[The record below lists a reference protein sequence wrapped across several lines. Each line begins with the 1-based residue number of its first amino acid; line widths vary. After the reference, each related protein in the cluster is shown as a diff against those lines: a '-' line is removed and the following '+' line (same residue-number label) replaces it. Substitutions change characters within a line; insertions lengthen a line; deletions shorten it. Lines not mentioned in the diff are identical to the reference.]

1 METNHRG
8 AGLAVATVAID
19 VRHLGDFG
27 YGTYIRNLIRA
38 MGELE
43 RDLQFVLIARAGAV
57 GELGPL
63 PPNFRMVAYPRED
76 SAWVENFAFPWFVR
90 GLGVDLTHIPLNNV
104 PVFMPKPYIV
114 TIHDMSSLMFAYAS
128 ETRDRMHLW
137 RFRRGLMRA
146 DRVIAVS
153 GATRRDVLNLMN
165 IPAERVLKIYNAID
179 LGFLTIEPDEK
190 KRQEVLDRYQVDYPY
205 LLYAGSVNP
214 RKNVARIVEA
224 MALLRQD
231 LVDHPKYK
239 DLRLIIIGDQM
250 SKYPALRRAVHQSRV
265 SDVVR
270 FLGFVKREEL
280 KVFYQGAEVFVF
292 PSLYEGFGLPPLEAM
307 ALGTPVVTSGVSALP
322 EVVGDAA
329 MIVKPENVFDIARG
343 VREVLLDDRLRA
355 DLVAKGHEQ
364 VKRFSWYDTARQ
376 VLETYRDVLSKR

>member
-1 METNHRG
+1 METGRRG
-8 AGLAVATVAID
+8 AGLKVATVAID
-19 VRHLGDFG
+19 ARHLDDFG

-38 MGELE
+38 MAELE
-43 RDLQFVLIARAGAV
+43 RELQFILITKPGGAAEL
-57 GELGPL
+57 GELPA
-63 PPNFRMVAYPRED
+63 NFRLVEYSGED
-76 SAWVENFAFPWFVR
+76 SSWLENIAFPWFVR
-90 GLGVDLTHIPLNNV
+90 KLHAELVHIPLNNV

-114 TIHDMSSLMFAYAS
+114 TIHDMSSLMFEYGHDKK
-128 ETRDRMHLW
+128 DRMHLW
-137 RFRRGLMRA
+137 RFRRGLLRA
-146 DRVIAVS
+146 DHVIAVS
-153 GATRRDVLNLMN
+153 GATRRDVLNLMS
-165 IPAERVLKIYNAID
+165 IPAGRVRKIYNAID
-179 LGFLTIEPDEK
+179 PGFLAIETDAR
-190 KRQEVLDRYQVDYPY
+190 KRQEVLDRYQIAYPY

-224 MALLRQD
+224 LALLRQD

-239 DLRLIIIGDQM
+239 DLRLVIIGDQI

-265 SDVVR
+265 NDVVR

-280 KVFYQGAEVFVF
+280 KVFYQGAEAFVF

-343 VREVLLDDRLRA
+343 VREVLLDDGLRA

-376 VLETYRDVLSKR
+376 VLETYRDVLAKR

>member
-1 METNHRG
+1 M
-8 AGLAVATVAID
+8 ATVAID
-19 VRHLGDFG
+19 IRHLDDFG

-38 MGELE
+38 MSELE
-43 RDLQFVLIARAGAV
+43 KEIQFVLIAKPGGV

-63 PPNFRMVAYPRED
+63 TENFRMVEYPRED
-76 SAWVENFAFPWFVR
+76 SGKLENIAFPIFLR
-90 GLGVDLTHIPLNNV
+90 RLGADLVHIPLNNV
-104 PVFMPKPYIV
+104 PIFMPKPYIV
-114 TIHDMSSLMFAYAS
+114 TIHDMSSLVFDYDS
-128 ETRDRMHLW
+128 DTRDRLHLW
-137 RFRRGLMRA
+137 RFRRGLERA

-165 IPAERVLKIYNAID
+165 LPPDHVRQIYNAID
-179 LGFLTIEPDEK
+179 PGFLPIETDDR
-190 KRQEVLDRYQVDYPY
+190 KRRAVLERYQIQYPY

-224 MALLRQD
+224 LALLRQD

-239 DLRLIIIGDQM
+239 DLRLVIIGDQI

-265 SDVVR
+265 TDAVR

-280 KVFYQGAEVFVF
+280 KVFYQGAEAFVF

-307 ALGTPVVTSGVSALP
+307 ALGTPVVSSGVSALP

-343 VREVLLDDRLRA
+343 IREVLLDDGLRA
-355 DLVAKGHEQ
+355 DLIARGREQ
-364 VKRFSWYDTARQ
+364 VKRFSWYETARQ
-376 VLETYRDVLSKR
+376 VLETYRDVMGRR

>member
-1 METNHRG
+1 
-8 AGLAVATVAID
+8 VPTVAID

-43 RDLQFVLIARAGAV
+43 RELQFVLIAKAGGV

-76 SAWVENFAFPWFVR
+76 SNLFENFAFPWFVR
-90 GLGVDLTHIPLNNV
+90 RLGADVIHIPLNNV
-104 PVFMPKPYIV
+104 PIFMPKPYIV
-114 TIHDMSSLMFAYAS
+114 TIHDMSSLMFDYAS
-128 ETRDRMHLW
+128 DPQGRLHLW
-137 RFRRGLMRA
+137 RFRRGLLRA

-165 IPAERVLKIYNAID
+165 IPASRVLKIYNAID
-179 LGFLTIEPDEK
+179 PGFLTIESDAK
-190 KRQEVLDRYQVDYPY
+190 KRQEVLDRYQIDYPY

-224 MALLRQD
+224 LALLRQD
-231 LVDHPKYK
+231 LVEHPKYK
-239 DLRLIIIGDQM
+239 DLRLVIIGDQM

-265 SDVVR
+265 KDVVR

-280 KVFYQGAEVFVF
+280 KVFYQQAEVFVF

-307 ALGTPVVTSGVSALP
+307 ALGTPVVSSGVSALP

-343 VREVLLDDRLRA
+343 VREVLLDDGLRS
-355 DLVAKGHEQ
+355 DLIAKGHQQ

-376 VLETYRDVLSKR
+376 VLETYRDVLAKR

>member
-1 METNHRG
+1 
-8 AGLAVATVAID
+8 VPTVAID

-43 RDLQFVLIARAGAV
+43 RELQFVLIAKAGGV

-76 SAWVENFAFPWFVR
+76 SNLFENFAFPWFVR
-90 GLGVDLTHIPLNNV
+90 RLGADVIHIPLNNV
-104 PVFMPKPYIV
+104 PIFMPKPYIV
-114 TIHDMSSLMFAYAS
+114 TIHDMSSLMFDYAS
-128 ETRDRMHLW
+128 DPQGRLHLW
-137 RFRRGLMRA
+137 RFRRGLLRA

-165 IPAERVLKIYNAID
+165 IPASRVLKIYNAID
-179 LGFLTIEPDEK
+179 PGFLTIESDAK
-190 KRQEVLDRYQVDYPY
+190 KRQEVLDRYQIDYPY

-224 MALLRQD
+224 LALLRQD
-231 LVDHPKYK
+231 LVEHPKYK
-239 DLRLIIIGDQM
+239 DLRLVIIGDQM

-265 SDVVR
+265 KDVVR

-280 KVFYQGAEVFVF
+280 KVFYQQAEVFVF

-307 ALGTPVVTSGVSALP
+307 ALGTPVVSSGVSALP

-343 VREVLLDDRLRA
+343 VREVLLDDGLRS
-355 DLVAKGHEQ
+355 DLIAKGYQQ

-376 VLETYRDVLSKR
+376 VLETYRDVLAKR

>member
-1 METNHRG
+1 
-8 AGLAVATVAID
+8 VPTVAID

-38 MGELE
+38 IGEFE
-43 RDLQFVLIARAGAV
+43 RELQFVLIARPGGV

-63 PPNFRMVAYPRED
+63 PPNFRMVEYPRED
-76 SAWVENFAFPWFVR
+76 SARRENIAFPWFVR
-90 GLGVDLTHIPLNNV
+90 GLHVDLIHIPLNRV
-104 PVFMPKPYIV
+104 PVFMPKPYVV
-114 TIHDMSSLMFAYAS
+114 TIHDMSSLVFDHS
-128 ETRDRMHLW
+128 DDTPDRLHLW
-137 RFRRGLMRA
+137 KFRRGLSRA
-146 DRVIAVS
+146 ARVIAVS

-165 IPAERVLKIYNAID
+165 LPPDHVRQIYNALD
-179 LGFLTIEPDEK
+179 PSFLAIETDPQ
-190 KRQEVLDRYQVDYPY
+190 KRQEVLDRYQIDYPY
-205 LLYAGSVNP
+205 LLYAGSINL
-214 RKNVARIVEA
+214 RKNIARIVEA
-224 MALLRQD
+224 LALLRQD
-231 LVDHPKYK
+231 LVDHPRYK
-239 DLRLIIIGDQM
+239 DLRLVIIGDQM

-265 SDVVR
+265 NDCVR

-280 KVFYQGAEVFVF
+280 KVFYQGAEAFVF

-343 VREVLLDDRLRA
+343 IREVLLDDHLRA
-355 DLVAKGHEQ
+355 DLIARGHEQ
-364 VKRFSWYDTARQ
+364 VKKFSWYDTARQ

>member
-1 METNHRG
+1 MP
-8 AGLAVATVAID
+8 TVAID

-43 RDLQFVLIARAGAV
+43 RELQFVLIAKAGGV

-76 SAWVENFAFPWFVR
+76 SNLFENFAFPWFVR
-90 GLGVDLTHIPLNNV
+90 RLGADVIHIPLNNV
-104 PVFMPKPYIV
+104 PIFIPKPYIV
-114 TIHDMSSLMFAYAS
+114 TIHDMSSLMFDYAS
-128 ETRDRMHLW
+128 DPQGRLHLW
-137 RFRRGLMRA
+137 RFRRGLLRA

-165 IPAERVLKIYNAID
+165 IPASRVLKIYNAID
-179 LGFLTIEPDEK
+179 PGFLTIESDAK
-190 KRQEVLDRYQVDYPY
+190 KRQEVLDRYQIDYPY

-224 MALLRQD
+224 LALLRQD
-231 LVDHPKYK
+231 LVEHPKYK
-239 DLRLIIIGDQM
+239 DLRLVIIGDQM

-265 SDVVR
+265 KDVVR

-280 KVFYQGAEVFVF
+280 KVFYQQAEVFVF

-307 ALGTPVVTSGVSALP
+307 ALGTPVVSSGVSALP

-343 VREVLLDDRLRA
+343 VREVLLDDGLRS
-355 DLVAKGHEQ
+355 DLIAKGYQQ

-376 VLETYRDVLSKR
+376 VLETYRDVLAKR

>member
-1 METNHRG
+1 
-8 AGLAVATVAID
+8 VPTVAID

-43 RDLQFVLIARAGAV
+43 RELQFVLIARAGGL

-76 SAWVENFAFPWFVR
+76 SNLFENFAFPWFVR
-90 GLGVDLTHIPLNNV
+90 RLGADVIHIPLNNV
-104 PVFMPKPYIV
+104 PIFMPKPYIV
-114 TIHDMSSLMFAYAS
+114 TIHDMSSLMFDYAS
-128 ETRDRMHLW
+128 DPQGRLHLW
-137 RFRRGLMRA
+137 RFRRGLLRA

-165 IPAERVLKIYNAID
+165 IPASRVLKIYNAID
-179 LGFLTIEPDEK
+179 PGFLTIESDAK
-190 KRQEVLDRYQVDYPY
+190 KRQEVLDRYQIDYPY

-224 MALLRQD
+224 LALLRQD
-231 LVDHPKYK
+231 LVEHPKYK
-239 DLRLIIIGDQM
+239 DLRLVIIGDQM

-265 SDVVR
+265 KDVVR

-280 KVFYQGAEVFVF
+280 KVFYQQAEVFVF

-307 ALGTPVVTSGVSALP
+307 ALGTPVVSSGVSALP

-343 VREVLLDDRLRA
+343 VREVLLDDGLRS
-355 DLVAKGHEQ
+355 DLIAKGYQQ

-376 VLETYRDVLSKR
+376 VLETYRDVLAKR

>member
-1 METNHRG
+1 MP
-8 AGLAVATVAID
+8 TVAID
-19 VRHLGDFG
+19 VRRVSDFG
-27 YGTYIRNLIRA
+27 YGTYIRNLILA
-38 MGELE
+38 MAELE
-43 RDLQFVLIARAGAV
+43 RDLKFVLIARTGGAA
-57 GELGPL
+57 EIGPL
-63 PPNFRMVAYPRED
+63 PANFRFVEYNRED
-76 SAWVENFAFPWFVR
+76 SAYMENVAFPLFVR
-90 GLGVDLTHIPLNNV
+90 GLSADLVHIPLNRV

-114 TIHDMSSLMFAYAS
+114 TIHDMSSLVFDYAS
-128 ETRDRMHLW
+128 DTRDRLHLW

-146 DRVIAVS
+146 ARVIAVS

-165 IPAERVLKIYNAID
+165 ISSLKVLRIYNAID
-179 LGFLTIEPDEK
+179 PGFLAIEADEY
-190 KRQEVLDRYQVDYPY
+190 KRKEALARYQIDFPY

-224 MALLRQD
+224 LALLRQD
-231 LVDHPKYK
+231 LVDHPKYRN
-239 DLRLIIIGDQM
+239 LRLVIIGDQM

-265 SDVVR
+265 NDAVR

-280 KVFYQGAEVFVF
+280 KYFYQGAEVFVF

-307 ALGTPVVTSGVSALP
+307 AVGTPVVTSGVSSLP

-343 VREVLLDDRLRA
+343 VREVLTDDALRA
-355 DLVAKGHEQ
+355 SLVAKGYEQ

-376 VLETYRDVLSKR
+376 VLATYRDVLGLATPGGPPSGAGD

>member
-1 METNHRG
+1 
-8 AGLAVATVAID
+8 VPTVAID

-43 RDLQFVLIARAGAV
+43 RELQFVLIARAGGL

-76 SAWVENFAFPWFVR
+76 SNLFENFAFPWFVR
-90 GLGVDLTHIPLNNV
+90 RLGADVIHIPLNNV
-104 PVFMPKPYIV
+104 PIFIPKPYIV
-114 TIHDMSSLMFAYAS
+114 TIHDMSSLMFDYAS
-128 ETRDRMHLW
+128 DPQGRLHLW
-137 RFRRGLMRA
+137 RFRRGLLRA

-165 IPAERVLKIYNAID
+165 IPASRVLKIYNAID
-179 LGFLTIEPDEK
+179 PGFLTIESDAK
-190 KRQEVLDRYQVDYPY
+190 KRQEVLDRYQIDYPY

-224 MALLRQD
+224 LALLRQD
-231 LVDHPKYK
+231 LVEHPKYK
-239 DLRLIIIGDQM
+239 DLRLVIIGDQM

-265 SDVVR
+265 KDVVR

-280 KVFYQGAEVFVF
+280 KVFYQQAEVFVF

-307 ALGTPVVTSGVSALP
+307 ALGTPVVSSGVSALP

-343 VREVLLDDRLRA
+343 VREVLLDDGLRS
-355 DLVAKGHEQ
+355 DLIAKGYQQ

-376 VLETYRDVLSKR
+376 VLETYRDVLAKR

>member
-1 METNHRG
+1 
-8 AGLAVATVAID
+8 VARVAFD
-19 VRHLGDFG
+19 ARLMGDFG

-38 MGELE
+38 MAELE
-43 RDLQFVLIARAGAV
+43 RDLEFVLIVKPGAAE
-57 GELGPL
+57 ELGQL
-63 PPNFRMVAYPRED
+63 PANFRIEEYAKTHSPQ
-76 SAWVENFAFPWFVR
+76 VEQILFPLYLR
-90 GLGVDLTHIPLNNV
+90 SLGADLVHIPINRV
-104 PVFMPKPYIV
+104 PVLMPRPYVV
-114 TIHDMSSLMFAYAS
+114 TIHDMSSLVFDYGS
-128 ETRDRMHLW
+128 ETRDRLHLW

-146 DRVIAVS
+146 SRVIAVS

-165 IPAERVLKIYNAID
+165 LPPEHVLKIYNAID
-179 LGFLTIEPDEK
+179 PGFLALETDAR
-190 KRQEVLDRYQVDYPY
+190 KRQEVLDRYQIHYPY
-205 LLYAGSVNP
+205 ILYAGSVNP

-231 LVDHPKYK
+231 LGSHPKYK
-239 DLRLIIIGDQM
+239 DLRLVIIGDQI

-265 SDVVR
+265 SDLVR

-280 KVFYQGAEVFVF
+280 KVFYQGAEAFVF

-307 ALGTPVVTSGVSALP
+307 ALGTPVVASGVSALP

-343 VREVLLDDRLRA
+343 VREVLLDESLRA
-355 DLVAKGHEQ
+355 DLIAKGHEQ

-376 VLETYRDVLSKR
+376 VLDMYRDVLGHP

>member
-1 METNHRG
+1 
-8 AGLAVATVAID
+8 
-19 VRHLGDFG
+19 
-27 YGTYIRNLIRA
+27 
-38 MGELE
+38 
-43 RDLQFVLIARAGAV
+43 
-57 GELGPL
+57 
-63 PPNFRMVAYPRED
+63 
-76 SAWVENFAFPWFVR
+76 
-90 GLGVDLTHIPLNNV
+90 
-104 PVFMPKPYIV
+104 
-114 TIHDMSSLMFAYAS
+114 
-128 ETRDRMHLW
+128 
-137 RFRRGLMRA
+137 
-146 DRVIAVS
+146 
-153 GATRRDVLNLMN
+153 
-165 IPAERVLKIYNAID
+165 VLKIYNAID
-179 LGFLTIEPDEK
+179 PGFLTIESDEK
-190 KRQEVLDRYQVDYPY
+190 KRQEVLDRYQVDFPY

-307 ALGTPVVTSGVSALP
+307 ALGTPVVSSGVSSLP
-322 EVVGDAA
+322 EVVGEAA
-329 MIVKPENVFDIARG
+329 LLVKPENVFDIARG
-343 VREVLLDDRLRA
+343 VREVLLDDALRA
-355 DLVAKGHEQ
+355 ELVAKGHEQ

>member
-1 METNHRG
+1 METDNCG
-8 AGLAVATVAID
+8 AGLGVPTVAID

-43 RDLQFVLIARAGAV
+43 RDLQFVLIAKAGAV

-63 PPNFRMVAYPRED
+63 PSNFRMVAYPRED
-76 SAWVENFAFPWFVR
+76 SAWLENFAFPWFV
-90 GLGVDLTHIPLNNV
+90 GSLGVDLTHIPLNNV

-114 TIHDMSSLMFAYAS
+114 TIHDMSSLMFAYGS
-128 ETRDRMHLW
+128 ETRDRLHLW
-137 RFRRGLMRA
+137 RFRRGLLRA

-179 LGFLTIEPDEK
+179 PGFLTMEPDEK
-190 KRQEVLDRYQVDYPY
+190 KRREVLDRYQIDYPY

>member
-1 METNHRG
+1 MP
-8 AGLAVATVAID
+8 TVAID

-43 RDLQFVLIARAGAV
+43 RELQFVLIARAGGL

-76 SAWVENFAFPWFVR
+76 SNLFENFAFPWFVR
-90 GLGVDLTHIPLNNV
+90 RLGADVIHIPLNNV
-104 PVFMPKPYIV
+104 PIFIPKPYIV
-114 TIHDMSSLMFAYAS
+114 TIHDMSSLMFDYAS
-128 ETRDRMHLW
+128 DPQGRLHLW
-137 RFRRGLMRA
+137 RFRRGLLRA

-165 IPAERVLKIYNAID
+165 IPASRVLKIYNAID
-179 LGFLTIEPDEK
+179 PGFLTIESDAK
-190 KRQEVLDRYQVDYPY
+190 KRQEVLDRYQIDYPY

-224 MALLRQD
+224 LALLRQD
-231 LVDHPKYK
+231 LVEHPKYK
-239 DLRLIIIGDQM
+239 DLRLVIIGDQM

-265 SDVVR
+265 KDVVR

-280 KVFYQGAEVFVF
+280 KVFYQQAEVFVF

-307 ALGTPVVTSGVSALP
+307 ALGTPVVSSGVSALP

-343 VREVLLDDRLRA
+343 VREVLLDDGLRS
-355 DLVAKGHEQ
+355 DLIAKGYQQ

-376 VLETYRDVLSKR
+376 VLETYRDVLAKR

>member
-1 METNHRG
+1 M
-8 AGLAVATVAID
+8 ATVAID

-38 MGELE
+38 IGELE
-43 RDLQFVLIARAGAV
+43 RELQFVLIARPGRV

-63 PPNFRMVAYPRED
+63 PANFRMVEYPRED
-76 SAWVENFAFPWFVR
+76 SGWLENIAFPLFVR
-90 GLGVDLTHIPLNNV
+90 GLGIDLVHIPINNV
-104 PVFMPKPYIV
+104 PVLMPKPYIV
-114 TIHDMSSLMFAYAS
+114 TIHDMSSLVFDYGS
-128 ETRDRMHLW
+128 DTRDRMHLW
-137 RFRRGLMRA
+137 RFRRGLSRA
-146 DRVIAVS
+146 DCVIAVS

-165 IPAERVLKIYNAID
+165 LPPDHVRQIYNAID
-179 LGFLTIEPDEK
+179 PGFLDIEPDEK
-190 KRQEVLDRYQVDYPY
+190 KRREVLDRYQVNYPY
-205 LLYAGSVNP
+205 ILYAGSVNP

-224 MALLRQD
+224 LALLRQD
-231 LVDHPKYK
+231 LVEHPRYK

-250 SKYPALRRAVHQSRV
+250 SKFPGLRRAVHQSRV
-265 SDVVR
+265 NEVVR

-280 KVFYQGAEVFVF
+280 KVFYQSAEAFVF

-307 ALGTPVVTSGVSALP
+307 SLGTPVVTSGVSALP

-343 VREVLLDDRLRA
+343 IREVLLDERLRA
-355 DLVAKGHEQ
+355 DLIVRGHAQ

-376 VLETYRDVLSKR
+376 VLQTYRDVLAGR

>member
-1 METNHRG
+1 
-8 AGLAVATVAID
+8 VPTVAID

-43 RDLQFVLIARAGAV
+43 RELQFVLIARAGGV

-76 SAWVENFAFPWFVR
+76 SNLFENFAFPWFVR
-90 GLGVDLTHIPLNNV
+90 RLGADVIHIPLNNV
-104 PVFMPKPYIV
+104 PIFIPKPYIV
-114 TIHDMSSLMFAYAS
+114 TIHDMSSLMFDYAS
-128 ETRDRMHLW
+128 DPQGRLHLW
-137 RFRRGLMRA
+137 RFRRGLLRA

-165 IPAERVLKIYNAID
+165 IPASRVLKIYNAID
-179 LGFLTIEPDEK
+179 PGFLTIESDAK
-190 KRQEVLDRYQVDYPY
+190 KRQEVLDRYQIDYPY

-224 MALLRQD
+224 LALLRQD
-231 LVDHPKYK
+231 LVEHPKYK
-239 DLRLIIIGDQM
+239 DLRLVIIGDQM

-265 SDVVR
+265 KDVVR

-280 KVFYQGAEVFVF
+280 KVFYQQAEVFVF

-307 ALGTPVVTSGVSALP
+307 ALGTPVVSSGVSALP

-343 VREVLLDDRLRA
+343 VREVLLDDGLRS
-355 DLVAKGHEQ
+355 DLIAKGYQQ

-376 VLETYRDVLSKR
+376 VLETYRDVLAKR

>member
-1 METNHRG
+1 METDRRG
-8 AGLAVATVAID
+8 AGLEVPTVAID

-27 YGTYIRNLIRA
+27 YGTYIRSLIRA

-43 RDLQFVLIARAGAV
+43 RDLQFVLIARAGGV

-63 PPNFRMVAYPRED
+63 PPNFRMVEYPRED
-76 SAWVENFAFPWFVR
+76 SAWLENFAFPWFVR
-90 GLGVDLTHIPLNNV
+90 GLGADLIHIPLNNV

-114 TIHDMSSLMFAYAS
+114 TIHDMSSLMFEYAS
-128 ETRDRMHLW
+128 ETRDRLHLW
-137 RFRRGLMRA
+137 RFRRGLLRA

-165 IPAERVLKIYNAID
+165 IPAARVLKIYNAID
-179 LGFLTIEPDEK
+179 PGFLTVEDGEK
-190 KRQEVLDRYQVDYPY
+190 KRQEVLDRYQINYPY

-224 MALLRQD
+224 LALLRQD
-231 LVDHPKYK
+231 LESHPKYK
-239 DLRLIIIGDQM
+239 DLRLVIIGDQL

-265 SDVVR
+265 NDAVR

-280 KVFYQGAEVFVF
+280 KGFYQGAEVFVF

-343 VREVLLDDRLRA
+343 VREVLLDDKLRA
-355 DLVAKGHEQ
+355 DLIAKGYEQ

>member
-1 METNHRG
+1 METNPNG
-8 AGLAVATVAID
+8 AGIAVPTVAID

-43 RDLQFVLIARAGAV
+43 RELQFVLIAKAGGV

-76 SAWVENFAFPWFVR
+76 SNLFENFAFPWFVR
-90 GLGVDLTHIPLNNV
+90 RLGADVIHIPLNNV
-104 PVFMPKPYIV
+104 PIFIPKPYIV
-114 TIHDMSSLMFAYAS
+114 TIHDMSSLMFDYAS
-128 ETRDRMHLW
+128 DPQGRLHLW
-137 RFRRGLMRA
+137 RFRRGLLRA

-165 IPAERVLKIYNAID
+165 IPASRVLKIYNAID
-179 LGFLTIEPDEK
+179 PGFLTIESDAK
-190 KRQEVLDRYQVDYPY
+190 KRQEVLDRYQIDYPY

-224 MALLRQD
+224 LALLRQD
-231 LVDHPKYK
+231 LVEHPKYK
-239 DLRLIIIGDQM
+239 DLRLVIIGDQM

-265 SDVVR
+265 KDVVR

-280 KVFYQGAEVFVF
+280 KVFYQQAEVFVF

-307 ALGTPVVTSGVSALP
+307 ALGTPVVSSGVSALP

-343 VREVLLDDRLRA
+343 VREVLLDDGLRS
-355 DLVAKGHEQ
+355 DLIAKGYQQ

-376 VLETYRDVLSKR
+376 VLETYRDVLAKR

>member
-1 METNHRG
+1 
-8 AGLAVATVAID
+8 VPTVAID

-43 RDLQFVLIARAGAV
+43 RELQFVLIAKAGGV

-76 SAWVENFAFPWFVR
+76 SNLFENFAFPWFVR
-90 GLGVDLTHIPLNNV
+90 RLGADVIHIPLNNV
-104 PVFMPKPYIV
+104 PIFIPKPYIV
-114 TIHDMSSLMFAYAS
+114 TIHDMSSLMFDYAS
-128 ETRDRMHLW
+128 DPQGRLHLW
-137 RFRRGLMRA
+137 RFRRGLLRA

-165 IPAERVLKIYNAID
+165 IPASRVLKIYNAID
-179 LGFLTIEPDEK
+179 PGFLTIESDAK
-190 KRQEVLDRYQVDYPY
+190 KRQEVLDRYQIDYPY

-224 MALLRQD
+224 LALLRQD
-231 LVDHPKYK
+231 LVEHPKYK
-239 DLRLIIIGDQM
+239 DLRLVIIGDQM

-265 SDVVR
+265 KDVVR

-280 KVFYQGAEVFVF
+280 KVFYQQAEVFVF

-307 ALGTPVVTSGVSALP
+307 ALGTPVVSSGVSALP

-343 VREVLLDDRLRA
+343 VREVLLDDGLRS
-355 DLVAKGHEQ
+355 DLIAKGYQQ

-376 VLETYRDVLSKR
+376 VLETYRDVLAKR